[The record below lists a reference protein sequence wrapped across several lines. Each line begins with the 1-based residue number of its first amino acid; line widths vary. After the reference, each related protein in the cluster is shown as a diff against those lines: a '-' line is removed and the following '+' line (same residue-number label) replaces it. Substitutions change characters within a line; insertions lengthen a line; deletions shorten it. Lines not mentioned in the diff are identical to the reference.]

1 MAGYIGG
8 SQPVAFITDSID
20 VTSIGTDAV
29 DTDEIKANAVTASEI
44 AANAV
49 TNVKLADN
57 AVNSAE
63 IAAGAV
69 DLSHLSASGIA
80 SSKFLKGDN
89 TWADVDALPTQSSQS
104 GKFLTTDGSDA
115 SWATLNTDSNTT
127 TKGLYE
133 MKNVISA
140 NYSIA
145 STYNAV
151 TAGPITINNGISVT
165 VPSGSTWVII

>member
-8 SQPVAFITDSID
+8 SAPVAMVADSVN
-20 VTSIGTDAV
+20 VTSIATDAV

-49 TNVKLADN
+49 GNSEMADD
-57 AVNSAE
+57 AVGVAE
-63 IAAGAV
+63 
-69 DLSHLSASGIA
+69 LSASGTA
-80 SSKFLKGDN
+80 SSSTYLRGDN
-89 TWADVDALPTQSSQS
+89 SWASVDALPTQSSHS
-104 GKFLTTDGSDA
+104 GKYLTTDGSTATWGTLDTDA
-115 SWATLNTDSNTT
+115 NTT

-133 MKNVISA
+133 MKNVIAA
-140 NYSIA
+140 NYSIS

-165 VPSGSTWVII
+165 VPSGSTWVIV